1 MARAACR
8 RDQAVIRAAYLLLML
23 TLAAPLRASDAPYVP
38 TPMSV
43 VDAMLEMA
51 NVGPQDYLIDLGSGD
66 GRIPLRAA
74 TRFGARG
81 FGVEIEPHLVRDANA
96 AARKQGVA
104 DRVRFEARD
113 LFDTD
118 VSGATVLT
126 TYLFQSLNLRLRPYL
141 LAKLKPGTRVV
152 THEFHFGS
160 WQPDRRIT
168 VHAPDKPYG
177 DPNSEVML
185 WIVPADFSGVWRA
198 SLPGEPE
205 RELRLMQRFQI
216 LNGTLGTQQ
225 LAEGRVNGSTLRL
238 SPAGDARIFTG
249 MLDGDTIR
257 GEVRRAGAA
266 PQAWHAQ
273 RIQRGRMDIDAGSEL
288 PFKSGVPAGESR

>member
-1 MARAACR
+1 M
-8 RDQAVIRAAYLLLML
+8 IRAAATLLML
-23 TLAAPLRASDAPYVP
+23 AVAAPLSASDAPYVP

-43 VDAMLEMA
+43 VDAMLEIA
-51 NVGPQDYLIDLGSGD
+51 KVGPQDYLIDLGSGD

-81 FGVEIEPHLVRDANA
+81 FGVEIESHLVRDANA
-96 AARKQGVA
+96 AARRQGVA
-104 DRVRFEARD
+104 DRVRFETRD

-152 THEFHFGS
+152 THEFHFGN

-168 VHAPDKPYG
+168 VHVPDKPYG
-177 DPNSEVML
+177 DPKSDVML
-185 WIVPADFSGVWRA
+185 WIVPADFSGLWRV

-205 RELRLMQRFQI
+205 RELRLTQRFQM
-216 LNGTLGTQQ
+216 LSGTLGAQP
-225 LAEGRVNGSTLRL
+225 LAEGRVSGSTLRL
-238 SPAGDARIFTG
+238 LPAGSAQIYTG
-249 MLDGDTIR
+249 TLDGDTIS
-257 GEVRRAGAA
+257 GEMSRAGAA
-266 PQAWHAQ
+266 PQLWRAQ
-273 RIQRGRMDIDAGSEL
+273 RVQRGRMDIDAGSEL
-288 PFKSGVPAGESR
+288 PFTSGSPTGESR

>member
-1 MARAACR
+1 
-8 RDQAVIRAAYLLLML
+8 VIRTAAALLML
-23 TLAAPLRASDAPYVP
+23 AVAAPLPASDAPYVP

-43 VDAMLEMA
+43 VDAMLEIA

-96 AARKQGVA
+96 AARRQGVA
-104 DRVRFEARD
+104 DQVRFEVRD

-141 LAKLKPGTRVV
+141 LTKLKPGTRVV

-168 VHAPDKPYG
+168 VHTPDKPYG
-177 DPNSEVML
+177 NPESDVML
-185 WIVPADFSGVWRA
+185 WIVPADFSGLWRI

-205 RELRLMQRFQI
+205 RELRLIQRFQM
-216 LNGTLGTQQ
+216 LSGTLGTQL

-238 SPAGDARIFTG
+238 SPAGDARVFTG
-249 MLDGDTIR
+249 RLDGDVIR
-257 GEVRRAGAA
+257 GEVSRAGAV
-266 PQAWHAQ
+266 PVAWHAQ
-273 RIQRGRMDIDAGSEL
+273 RIRRGSMDIDAGSEV
-288 PFKSGVPAGESR
+288 PFKSGIPAGEPK

>member
-1 MARAACR
+1 M
-8 RDQAVIRAAYLLLML
+8 IRAFAALLALVF
-23 TLAAPLRASDAPYVP
+23 AAPLAASDAPYVP

-43 VDAMLEMA
+43 VDAMLEIA
-51 NVGPQDYLIDLGSGD
+51 QVGPGDFVIDLGSGD

-96 AARKQGVA
+96 AAKKQGIA

-141 LAKLKPGTRVV
+141 LAKLRPGTRVV

-168 VHAPDKPYG
+168 IHVPDKPYG
-177 DPNSEVML
+177 DPRSDVML
-185 WIVPADFSGVWRA
+185 WIVPADFSGTWRV

-205 RELRLMQRFQI
+205 RELRLAQRFQ
-216 LNGTLGTQQ
+216 TLSGSLGAQP
-225 LAEGRVNGSTLRL
+225 LAEGRVHGLSLRL
-238 SPAGDARIFTG
+238 VTGRDAAALTYTG
-249 MLDGDTIR
+249 RLDGDTIS
-257 GEVRRAGAA
+257 GELLRPGAA
-266 PQAWHAQ
+266 PQAWRAQ
-273 RIQRGRMDIDAGSEL
+273 RVQRGRMDIDAGTET
-288 PFKSGVPAGESR
+288 PFQSGSPMGGSR

>member
-1 MARAACR
+1 M
-8 RDQAVIRAAYLLLML
+8 IRAAAALLALVFAPP
-23 TLAAPLRASDAPYVP
+23 LAASDAPYVP

-43 VDAMLEMA
+43 VDAMLEIA
-51 NVGPQDYLIDLGSGD
+51 EVGAKDFVIDLGSGD

-81 FGVEIEPHLVRDANA
+81 FGVEIEPHLVRGANA
-96 AARKQGVA
+96 AAKKQGVA

-141 LAKLKPGTRVV
+141 LANLKPGTRVV

-160 WQPDRRIT
+160 WQPDRKIT
-168 VHAPDKPYG
+168 IHAPDKPYG
-177 DPNSEVML
+177 DPRSDVML
-185 WIVPADFSGVWRA
+185 WIVPADFSGTWRV

-205 RELRLMQRFQI
+205 RELRLGQRFQM
-216 LNGTLGTQQ
+216 LSGSLAAQP
-225 LAEGRVNGSTLRL
+225 LAEGRVNGLSLRFTTG
-238 SPAGDARIFTG
+238 AGAAALTYTG
-249 MLDGDTIR
+249 RLDGDTIS
-257 GEVRRAGAA
+257 GEVLRPGAA
-266 PQAWHAQ
+266 AQPWRAQ
-273 RIQRGRMDIDAGSEL
+273 RVQRGRMDIDAGTET
-288 PFKSGVPAGESR
+288 PFQSGSPMGGSR

>member
-1 MARAACR
+1 M
-8 RDQAVIRAAYLLLML
+8 IRAFAALLALVF
-23 TLAAPLRASDAPYVP
+23 AAPLAASDAPYVP

-43 VDAMLEMA
+43 VDAMLEIA
-51 NVGPQDYLIDLGSGD
+51 QVGPGDFVIDLGSGD

-96 AARKQGVA
+96 AAKKQGIA

-141 LAKLKPGTRVV
+141 LANLKPGTRVV

-160 WQPDRRIT
+160 WQPDRKTTI
-168 VHAPDKPYG
+168 HAPDKPYG
-177 DPNSEVML
+177 DPRSDVML
-185 WIVPADFSGVWRA
+185 WIVPADFSGTWRM

-205 RELRLMQRFQI
+205 RELRLGQRFQM
-216 LNGTLGTQQ
+216 LSGSLAAQP
-225 LAEGRVNGSTLRL
+225 LAEGRVNGLSLRFTTG
-238 SPAGDARIFTG
+238 AGASALTYTG
-249 MLDGDTIR
+249 RLEGDTIS
-257 GEVRRAGAA
+257 GEVLRHGAA
-266 PQAWHAQ
+266 AQPWRAQ
-273 RIQRGRMDIDAGSEL
+273 RVQRGRMDIDAGTET
-288 PFKSGVPAGESR
+288 PFQSGSPMGGSR